1 MINKIFKTA
10 HKMYIRSSVKLD
22 DYGKEGYIAWI
33 VYLNIERYNRKDK
46 QLRII
51 RQGDFVIA
59 ERTVDLDVGS
69 ETEQLVREA
78 DAFAVKMDNL
88 FRTIPKNLIGR

>member
-1 MINKIFKTA
+1 MVSKRGNLGDSRIVRYFQNKKRT
-10 HKMYIRSSVKLD
+10 V
-22 DYGKEGYIAWI
+22 
-33 VYLNIERYNRKDK
+33 ERYNRKDK

-78 DAFAVKMDNL
+78 DAFAVKIDNL